1 MISTSIGKNNESIMV
16 LSGIKYSSKLTGCCV
31 LILDSD
37 WYLKYTN
44 AYGKYLMPFENIRM
58 LIRSMPMRFLK
69 HHGLVNLR
77 LIRKVLGW
85 RDNLH

>member
-1 MISTSIGKNNESIMV
+1 MISTSIGKNNESIMA

-31 LILDSD
+31 LTLYPD

-58 LIRSMPMRFLK
+58 LIRSMPVGFLK

-77 LIRKVLGW
+77 LIRKVLG
-85 RDNLH
+85 